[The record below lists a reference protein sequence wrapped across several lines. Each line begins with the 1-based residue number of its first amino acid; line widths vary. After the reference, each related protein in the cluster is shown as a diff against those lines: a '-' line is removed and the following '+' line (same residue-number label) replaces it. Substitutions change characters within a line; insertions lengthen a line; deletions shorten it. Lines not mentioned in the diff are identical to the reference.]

1 MFVSDVMDLVSLA
14 CEQAGLDLSS
24 EVVSSPCLEASQDFH
39 DLNEPFAVQ
48 LHISEEE
55 RPDRLERM
63 VARPLSYQP
72 EVASFSSSSSSSPDE
87 EDKLQ
92 KVLQEVGWVK
102 AELDMFGYN
111 ILFRMETSRS
121 SNITEHFIR
130 SPVHQLLV

>member
-1 MFVSDVMDLVSLA
+1 MDLVSLA

-24 EVVSSPCLEASQDFH
+24 EFVTSPCLEASQDSH

-72 EVASFSSSSSSSPDE
+72 EVSSSSPDE
-87 EDKLQ
+87 GDKLQ
-92 KVLQEVGWVK
+92 KVLQEVGLVM
-102 AELDMFGYN
+102 AEPDMFGYN

>member
-1 MFVSDVMDLVSLA
+1 MT
-14 CEQAGLDLSS
+14 
-24 EVVSSPCLEASQDFH
+24 SPCLEASQDFH

-72 EVASFSSSSSSSPDE
+72 EVASSSSSSSSSRDE

-92 KVLQEVGWVK
+92 KVLQEVGWVA
-102 AELDMFGYN
+102 AELDMFVTIFCLGW
-111 ILFRMETSRS
+111 R
-121 SNITEHFIR
+121 
-130 SPVHQLLV
+130 LVEVVT

>member
-1 MFVSDVMDLVSLA
+1 MDLVSLA
-14 CEQAGLDLSS
+14 CEQAGLDLSC
-24 EVVSSPCLEASQDFH
+24 EVVSSPCLETSQDFH

-72 EVASFSSSSSSSPDE
+72 EVSSASSSSSPDE

-92 KVLQEVGWVK
+92 KVLQEVGWVM
-102 AELDMFGYN
+102 A
-111 ILFRMETSRS
+111 
-121 SNITEHFIR
+121 
-130 SPVHQLLV
+130 

>member
-1 MFVSDVMDLVSLA
+1 MKSHSKTIKLYFFQCFVSDVMDLVSLA

-24 EVVSSPCLEASQDFH
+24 EVVTSPCLETSQDSH

-72 EVASFSSSSSSSPDE
+72 EVSSSRPDE
-87 EDKLQ
+87 EDKLE
-92 KVLQEVGWVK
+92 KVLQEVG
-102 AELDMFGYN
+102 
-111 ILFRMETSRS
+111 
-121 SNITEHFIR
+121 
-130 SPVHQLLV
+130 